1 MSFDNLCE
9 LLSEKYPD
17 RFAVWLLGEEA
28 RSVEVLKTELGI
40 EPIRADS
47 VTFLQTTHRILHLE
61 FQTELKSNPPL
72 PMRMLDYWVRLHRL
86 YRLPVTQ
93 VVELLLPPPIGT
105 PIETVF
111 ELETTRHEYQVVK
124 MWEQDAEFFLQDPVL
139 LPFAPLAATQ
149 NPDQLLDRA
158 AQQISQ
164 IQPTQRR
171 QEVSS
176 YLQVL
181 AGLKYNKDIIRRIF
195 REGIMRE
202 SVIYQEI
209 LQEGLQEGRLRGLQE
224 GLQEGRQ
231 EGRQEMTL
239 KMLQEGVEIE
249 LIARVT
255 GLSIEQIQA
264 LSPETD
270 LGSETE

>member
-1 MSFDNLCE
+1 
-9 LLSEKYPD
+9 
-17 RFAVWLLGEEA
+17 
-28 RSVEVLKTELGI
+28 
-40 EPIRADS
+40 
-47 VTFLQTTHRILHLE
+47 
-61 FQTELKSNPPL
+61 
-72 PMRMLDYWVRLHRL
+72 MLDYWICLHRL

-149 NPDQLLDRA
+149 DPDQLLDRA

-164 IQPTQRR
+164 IQPTQKQ

-209 LQEGLQEGRLRGLQE
+209 LQEGLQEGR
-224 GLQEGRQ
+224 
-231 EGRQEMTL
+231 QEMTL

-264 LSPETD
+264 LLSKTN
-270 LGSETE
+270 LGSEVE

>member
-1 MSFDNLCE
+1 
-9 LLSEKYPD
+9 
-17 RFAVWLLGEEA
+17 
-28 RSVEVLKTELGI
+28 
-40 EPIRADS
+40 
-47 VTFLQTTHRILHLE
+47 
-61 FQTELKSNPPL
+61 
-72 PMRMLDYWVRLHRL
+72 MLDYWIRLHRL

-93 VVELLLPPPIGT
+93 VVELLPPPIGT

-149 NPDQLLDRA
+149 DPDQLLDRA